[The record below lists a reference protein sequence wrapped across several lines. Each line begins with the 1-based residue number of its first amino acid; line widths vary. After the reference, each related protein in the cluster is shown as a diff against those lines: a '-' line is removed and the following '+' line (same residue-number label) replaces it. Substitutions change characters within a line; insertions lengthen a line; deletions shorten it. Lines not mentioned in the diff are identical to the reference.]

1 MYTQNIQKQLT
12 VIAGVSGGLICEI
25 KIGDFKTLKAFKT
38 ELKTVDSL
46 QAFCSDEYNQLMQ
59 TNSLEEA
66 QKILTTLQNA
76 AAYKLVKIEL
86 DSYGVGCCGYTEA
99 GRMITIYNNKAQF
112 TLDNSKPS
120 YYQVQ
125 DFINKWCK

>member
-12 VIAGVSGGLICEI
+12 VIAGVSGSLICEI
-25 KIGDFKTLKAFKT
+25 KSGDFKTLKAFKN
-38 ELKTVDSL
+38 ELKTVNSL
-46 QAFCSDEYNQLMQ
+46 QEFCSDEYNQLMQ
-59 TNSLEEA
+59 SNSLEEA
-66 QKILTTLQNA
+66 QKVLTTLQNA
-76 AAYKLVKIEL
+76 AEYKLAKIEL
-86 DSYGVGCCGYTEA
+86 DSHGVDCCGYTEA

>member
-25 KIGDFKTLKAFKT
+25 ESGDFKTLKSFKS
-38 ELKTVDSL
+38 ELKTIDSL
-46 QAFCSDEYNQLMQ
+46 QTFCSDEYNQLMQ
-59 TNSLEEA
+59 TNSLEDA
-66 QKILTTLQNA
+66 RKILTTLQNA
-76 AAYKLVKIEL
+76 AEYKLVKIEL
-86 DSYGVGCCGYTEA
+86 DSYGVDCCGYTEA

-120 YYQVQ
+120 YPQVK
-125 DFINKWCK
+125 DFIDKWCK

>member
-1 MYTQNIQKQLT
+1 M
-12 VIAGVSGGLICEI
+12 
-25 KIGDFKTLKAFKT
+25 
-38 ELKTVDSL
+38 
-46 QAFCSDEYNQLMQ
+46 QAC
-59 TNSLEEA
+59 SLEEA
-66 QKILTTLQNA
+66 QKILTTLQNTA
-76 AAYKLVKIEL
+76 EYKLVKIEL
-86 DSYGVGCCGYTEA
+86 DSYGVECCGYTEA